1 MVSSDTI
8 EDLDA
13 STKTHPRTTVIYIRS
28 TKTQERNYKVLLYF
42 HLNTFNIMANIKDL
56 QMQCKITELR
66 SAELQEKSHREK
78 MFWTTL
84 HKRFGT
90 TKPEVSKEELI
101 EPRIAQI
108 KRVQDAS
115 AMPHT
120 SSSIAYIN
128 MSMELSD
135 MLPTELRDMIY
146 GEIMPSHVKV
156 RKAEAGG
163 IFFENE
169 EDGKRFDLADHEGLG
184 PEIYLEFVVR
194 FYRTAQFTFEIP
206 SEEENIALFLASD
219 TSGLQLDL
227 KKLVS
232 KISLDINERHFTKM
246 EEAGHEFAFDTPYT
260 RASPPITELLMR
272 HKAPKMALKRRL
284 DFLTTLLPMDSKSR
298 ILSVAIEYDVRH
310 RNYLLNIIL
319 PILQKLKSKG
329 WRLCLKLEDYKTA
342 LGRCANFTEDT
353 LVFETKGCLEG
364 VQKWLQVSEMDAL
377 CMIDTDLV
385 K

>member
-1 MVSSDTI
+1 
-8 EDLDA
+8 
-13 STKTHPRTTVIYIRS
+13 
-28 TKTQERNYKVLLYF
+28 
-42 HLNTFNIMANIKDL
+42 MANIKDL
-56 QMQCKITELR
+56 EMQCKFTELR

-84 HKRFGT
+84 DKRFGT
-90 TKPEVSKEELI
+90 SKPEVVKEDASKAEI
-101 EPRIAQI
+101 PQI
-108 KRVQDAS
+108 RRLEQDTS
-115 AMPHT
+115 AMPHA
-120 SSSIAYIN
+120 SASIVYFN

-135 MLPTELRDMIY
+135 MLPQELRDMIY
-146 GEIMPSHVKV
+146 GKIMPSHVIV

-169 EDGKRFDLADHEGLG
+169 EDGKRFDLAHHEGLG
-184 PEIYLEFVVR
+184 PEIYLEFVER
-194 FYRTAQFTFEIP
+194 FYRTTQFTFELP

-227 KKLVS
+227 NKLVS

-246 EEAGHEFAFDTPYT
+246 EEAGYEFGFDTPYT
-260 RASPPITELLMR
+260 RASPPITELLML
-272 HKAPKMALKRRL
+272 HKTPKMVLKRRL

-298 ILSVAIEYDVRH
+298 ILTVALEYDVRH
-310 RNYLLNIIL
+310 RNYLLNILL

-329 WRLCLKLEDYKTA
+329 WRLRLELEDYKTA
-342 LGRCANFTEDT
+342 SDRCASFTEDT
-353 LVFETKGCLEG
+353 LDFTTKGCLEG

-377 CMIDTDLV
+377 CKINTDLI